1 MPQRTVGIIG
11 GLGPM
16 ATVAFMNSVLE
27 HTPIKSNRDHLH
39 MIVDCNPKVPDI
51 NAAILG
57 TGPSAAAALAASGRR
72 LETAGANFIVMV
84 CNAAHV
90 YEDEL
95 RQAVSVP
102 FISMVEETIRTIRS
116 DFPQCRRVGL
126 LATDGCL
133 RSDLYQN
140 RLASRDLIPVLQTA
154 DELEQLMLALA
165 RINTGDLGHAIR
177 SEILGLIDAVVAR
190 GAETIVL
197 GCSEIAL
204 VGLDTGSDIPLI
216 DPCLVLAKA
225 TVRSALSRQ

>member
-1 MPQRTVGIIG
+1 MSPKTVGIIG

-57 TGPSAAAALAASGRR
+57 TGPSAAAALAAGGRR
-72 LETAGANFIVMV
+72 LETAGADLVVMV

-95 RQAVSVP
+95 RRAVAVP
-102 FISMVEETIRTIRS
+102 FISMIEETVRTIRS
-116 DFPQCRRVGL
+116 DTPQCRRVGL

-133 RSDLYQN
+133 RSNLYQE
-140 RLASRDLIPVLQTA
+140 RLASVDLIPVLQTD
-154 DELEQLMLALA
+154 DELGRLMLALS
-165 RINTGDLGHAIR
+165 RITAGDISHAIR
-177 SEILGLIDAVVAR
+177 FEILGLIDALAER
-190 GAETIVL
+190 GAETVVL
-197 GCSEIAL
+197 ACSEIAL
-204 VGLDTGSDIPLI
+204 VGLDAGIDVPVI
-216 DPCLVLAKA
+216 DPCLVLAKT
-225 TVRSALSRQ
+225 TVRTALGG

>member
-1 MPQRTVGIIG
+1 MSPKTVGVIG
-11 GLGPM
+11 GLGSR
-16 ATVAFMNSVLE
+16 ATVAFLNSVLE

-57 TGPSAAAALAASGRR
+57 TGPIAAAALAASGRR
-72 LETAGANFIVMV
+72 LEIAGANFIVMV

-90 YEDEL
+90 YEGEL

-102 FISMVEETIRTIRS
+102 FISMVEETMRTIRS

-126 LATDGCL
+126 LATDGCF
-133 RSDLYQN
+133 RSNLYQD
-140 RLASRDLIPVLQTA
+140 RLASRDLIPIVQTA
-154 DELEQLMLALA
+154 KELERLMLALG

-177 SEILGLIDAVVAR
+177 SEILGLIAALIAR
-190 GAETIVL
+190 GAESIIL

-204 VGLDTGSDIPLI
+204 VEPYSDSGIPLI
-216 DPCLVLAKA
+216 DPGLVLAKA
-225 TVRSALSRQ
+225 TVRSALS